1 VTSKT
6 PFCFAGEK
14 STKATKVW
22 FRPDQLFH
30 PVSMDMAQNDWK
42 KIDLKEMHSSLSV
55 GGLVIRSRTRH
66 PLADTPSVGGH
77 VIR

>member
-1 VTSKT
+1 
-6 PFCFAGEK
+6 
-14 STKATKVW
+14 
-22 FRPDQLFH
+22 
-30 PVSMDMAQNDWK
+30 MDMAQNDWK

-66 PLADTPSVGGH
+66 PLADTPSVGGR